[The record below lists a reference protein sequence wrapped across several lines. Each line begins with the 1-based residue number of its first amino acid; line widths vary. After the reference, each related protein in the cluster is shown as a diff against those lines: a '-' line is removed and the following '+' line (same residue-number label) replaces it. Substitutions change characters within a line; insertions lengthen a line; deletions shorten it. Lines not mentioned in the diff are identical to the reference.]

1 MYFILFSL
9 AFSKQPPCLNSDSPA
24 KPKLLNL
31 PKISNL
37 KMAPDLHV
45 SFRSKLQIALS
56 YLSKKKTFSSIYHF
70 HKVVG

>member
-45 SFRSKLQIALS
+45 GN
-56 YLSKKKTFSSIYHF
+56 
-70 HKVVG
+70 V